1 MDFPVELLAN
11 AIVAGVLLGGFYAA
25 VTAGI
30 SIAFGILDIVNIA
43 HPAFIIL
50 GSYIAYIVNANF
62 GIDPILVSLI
72 MLPAFYVL
80 GGAVYQVYYASFERR
95 GQEALRGLAFFFG
108 LLFITEVGLVLVFGV
123 DYRYVEA
130 IYIGP
135 TLRFSFIDL
144 PLRMLIP
151 CLVSLL
157 MMLCL
162 QLYLT
167 RTFIGRAI
175 MAVSQDQLAL
185 RLMAADPVRI
195 KRIAFGISIATAA
208 IAGAFLIVIQ
218 PVEPS
223 VGREYIGRVFAI
235 CVLGGMG
242 SLPGTVL
249 AAMLLGIVESITAT
263 FYGPS
268 WAPAVAFGILLLTL
282 ALRPAGFWGDNVRSW
297 IFLLI
302 ALAVGAATFFGA
314 RYLHNDYLFFAGY
327 VVLEYLVLAT
337 AWNILGGYCGYVN
350 FGTAAFFALG
360 AYTSVA
366 IHKFSPMPI
375 PVLILLGG
383 VVSGIVGLG
392 MGYLTL
398 RLRGAFFSIATLALA
413 VVVQTL
419 ITNWDYVGGSRGAY
433 VVRPALAP
441 LVGSYIQYL
450 FLVMLVLAI
459 LAVFAARM
467 IERSWLGYG
476 FASIRDDELAAE
488 ACGVPTLRLKLMAT
502 T

>member
-1 MDFPVELLAN
+1 MDFPVELLIN
-11 AIVAGVLLGGFYAA
+11 AIVAGLLLGGFYAA

-50 GSYIAYIVNANF
+50 GSYIAYIVNTNF
-62 GIDPILVSLI
+62 GIDPIFVSLI

-95 GQEALRGLAFFFG
+95 GQA
-108 LLFITEVGLVLVFGV
+108 
-123 DYRYVEA
+123 
-130 IYIGP
+130 
-135 TLRFSFIDL
+135 
-144 PLRMLIP
+144 
-151 CLVSLL
+151 
-157 MMLCL
+157 CL

-195 KRIAFGISIATAA
+195 KRVAFGISIGTAA

-249 AAMLLGIVESITAT
+249 AAMLLGVVESITAT

-282 ALRPAGFWGDNVRSW
+282 ALRPAG
-297 IFLLI
+297 
-302 ALAVGAATFFGA
+302 
-314 RYLHNDYLFFAGY
+314 
-327 VVLEYLVLAT
+327 
-337 AWNILGGYCGYVN
+337 ILG
-350 FGTAAFFALG
+350 
-360 AYTSVA
+360 
-366 IHKFSPMPI
+366 
-375 PVLILLGG
+375 
-383 VVSGIVGLG
+383 
-392 MGYLTL
+392 
-398 RLRGAFFSIATLALA
+398 R
-413 VVVQTL
+413 
-419 ITNWDYVGGSRGAY
+419 
-433 VVRPALAP
+433 
-441 LVGSYIQYL
+441 
-450 FLVMLVLAI
+450 
-459 LAVFAARM
+459 
-467 IERSWLGYG
+467 
-476 FASIRDDELAAE
+476 
-488 ACGVPTLRLKLMAT
+488 
-502 T
+502 